1 MICFILAGGYATRL
15 YPLTKNEPKALLP
28 VKGKSIMGYLLE
40 DLQTIPEIK
49 KIVIVSN
56 EKFKGNFEC
65 WVKEHTI
72 NCPVEVY
79 SNGSKC
85 PEDSPGAVGCIVT
98 LMEDYKVQEDVMIVA
113 SDNLLDFSL
122 KTFVD
127 IQKEKGGSWVMWHA
141 EMEEKRL
148 QKTGVAQIE
157 GERILRME
165 EKPEKPFATCAIP
178 PFYIYSRDVVD
189 EITAAVQNGCKKDS
203 PGNLLE
209 WLSKRHTIHAME
221 MPGKRY
227 DIGSLEN
234 YYKIQEIWRENENN
248 NA

>member
-28 VKGKSIMGYLLE
+28 VKGKSILGYLLE
-40 DLQTIPEIK
+40 DLEHIPEIE

-56 EKFKGNFEC
+56 EKFKENFEH
-65 WVKEHTI
+65 WLEEQAIT
-72 NCPVEVY
+72 CPVEVY
-79 SNGSKC
+79 SNGSQC
-85 PEDSPGAVGCIVT
+85 PEDSPGAVGCITT
-98 LMEDYKVQEDVMIVA
+98 LMGDYQVQEDVMIVA

-122 KTFVD
+122 KAFVD
-127 IQKEKGGSWVMWHA
+127 IQKEKGGSWVMWHR
-141 EMEEKRL
+141 ELETCRL

-165 EKPEKPFATCAIP
+165 EKPAVPFATCAIP
-178 PFYIYSRDVVD
+178 PFYIYSREVMD
-189 EITAAVQNGCKKDS
+189 EIRDAVRNGCKKDS

-209 WLSKRHTIHAME
+209 WLSKRYPIHAME

-234 YYKIQEIWRENENN
+234 YYKIQEIWRENEDH